1 MPAIIIDGKAIAAA
15 VREEVRLEV
24 QRLKERGITPCL
36 AVILAGGNPASVS
49 YVKSKQKALLEAGME
64 GRDIRL
70 PETVSEEELLSLIV
84 SLNADDKVHGIL
96 VQLPLPSHIR
106 QLSIIQ
112 ALDPRKDVDGF
123 HPYSLGMLFL
133 GQPAFVPC
141 TPKGIV
147 VLLEK
152 YNIPVSGRHVVIVGR
167 SNIVGKPLSAL
178 FSLREQNAT
187 VTLCHTGTA
196 DLPSHTRQA
205 DILVAAVGKPGFI
218 RGDMVKPG
226 ATVID
231 VGINRVSDGS
241 EKGYH
246 NAGDVN
252 FDEVSAAAGWITPV
266 PGGVGP
272 MTIAMLMR
280 NVLDAAKA
288 KEEYKRGLDVG
299 LESLRNLTKDDAW

>member
-1 MPAIIIDGKAIAAA
+1 VAAIIIDGKAIAAGI
-15 VREEVRLEV
+15 REEVRLATE
-24 QRLKERGITPCL
+24 RLKERGITPCL
-36 AVILAGGNPASVS
+36 AVILVGGNPASLS
-49 YVKSKQKALLEAGME
+49 YVKGKQKALLEAGME

-70 PETVSEEELLSLIV
+70 PETVSEEALLFLI
-84 SLNADDKVHGIL
+84 SDLNADEKVHGIL
-96 VQLPLPSHIR
+96 VQLPLPAHIR
-106 QLSIIQ
+106 QIPVIN

-123 HPYSLGMLFL
+123 HPHSLGMLFL

-152 YNIPVSGRHVVIVGR
+152 YNIPVSGKHVVIVGR

-178 FSLREQNAT
+178 FSLRELNAT
-187 VTLCHTGTA
+187 VTLCHTGTI

-205 DILVAAVGKPGFI
+205 DILVAAVGKPGLI

-226 ATVID
+226 AAVID
-231 VGINRVSDGS
+231 VGINRVPDGS

-252 FDEVSAAAGWITPV
+252 FDEAAAVADWITPV

-280 NVLDAAKA
+280 NVLEAAK
-288 KEEYKRGLDVG
+288 G
-299 LESLRNLTKDDAW
+299 

>member
-1 MPAIIIDGKAIAAA
+1 VTKMAAIIIDGKAIAAGI
-15 VREEVRLEV
+15 REEVRLEV
-24 QRLKERGITPCL
+24 QGLKERGITPCL
-36 AVILAGGNPASVS
+36 AVVLVGDNPASVS
-49 YVKSKQKALLEAGME
+49 YVKSKQKALVEAGME

-70 PETVSEEELLSLIV
+70 PETASETELLSLIAD
-84 SLNADDKVHGIL
+84 LNADEKVHGIL
-96 VQLPLPSHIR
+96 VQLPLPAHIR
-106 QLSIIQ
+106 QIPVIN

-141 TPKGIV
+141 TPKGII

-152 YNIPVSGRHVVIVGR
+152 YNIPVSGKHVVIVGR

-178 FSLREQNAT
+178 FSLRELNAT

-205 DILVAAVGKPGFI
+205 DILVAATGKPGLI

-231 VGINRVSDGS
+231 VGINRVPDGNRVSDGS

-246 NAGDVN
+246 IAGDVN
-252 FDEVSAAAGWITPV
+252 FDEVAAVAGWITPV

-272 MTIAMLMR
+272 MTIAMLMK
-280 NVLDAAKA
+280 NVLEAAK
-288 KEEYKRGLDVG
+288 G
-299 LESLRNLTKDDAW
+299 SN

>member
-1 MPAIIIDGKAIAAA
+1 MLSTNNIEGWQVAAIIIDGKKDALILRA
-15 VREEVRLEV
+15 EVCLRVE
-24 QRLKERGITPCL
+24 RLKERGITPCL
-36 AVILAGGNPASVS
+36 AVILVGDNPASLS

-70 PETVSEEELLSLIV
+70 PETTSEEELLSII
-84 SLNADDKVHGIL
+84 SDLNADERVHGIL
-96 VQLPLPSHIR
+96 VQLPLPAHIR
-106 QLSIIQ
+106 QIPVIS
-112 ALDPRKDVDGF
+112 AMDTRKDVDGF

-147 VLLEK
+147 VLLER
-152 YNIPVSGRHVVIVGR
+152 YNIPVSGKHVVIVGR
-167 SNIVGKPLSAL
+167 SNIVGKPLSVML
-178 FSLREQNAT
+178 SQRDLNAT

-205 DILVAAVGKPGFI
+205 DILVAATGKPGLI
-218 RGDMVKPG
+218 RGYMVKPG
-226 ATVID
+226 AAVID

-246 NAGDVN
+246 IAGDVN
-252 FDEVSAAAGWITPV
+252 FDEVAAVAGWITPV

-280 NVLDAAKA
+280 NVLEAVKH
-288 KEEYKRGLDVG
+288 
-299 LESLRNLTKDDAW
+299 

>member
-1 MPAIIIDGKAIAAA
+1 MAAIIIDGKAIAAGI
-15 VREEVRLEV
+15 REEVRLEV
-24 QRLKERGITPCL
+24 KRLKERGITPCL
-36 AVILAGGNPASVS
+36 AVVLVGENHASVS

-70 PETVSEEELLSLIV
+70 PETVSEEALLSLIAA
-84 SLNADDKVHGIL
+84 LNADEKVHGIL
-96 VQLPLPSHIR
+96 VQLPLPAHIR
-106 QLSIIQ
+106 QIPVIN

-123 HPYSLGMLFL
+123 HPHSLGMLFL

-178 FSLREQNAT
+178 FSMRELNAT
-187 VTLCHTGTA
+187 VTLCHTGTTGLA
-196 DLPSHTRQA
+196 AHTRQA
-205 DILVAAVGKPGFI
+205 DILVAAVGKPGLI
-218 RGDMVKPG
+218 RGDMVKTG
-226 ATVID
+226 AAVID
-231 VGINRVSDGS
+231 VGINRILDDS
-241 EKGYH
+241 ERGYH
-246 NAGDVN
+246 IAGDVN
-252 FDEVSAAAGWITPV
+252 FDEAAAVAGWITPV

-280 NVLDAAKA
+280 NVLEA
-288 KEEYKRGLDVG
+288 
-299 LESLRNLTKDDAW
+299 TKVQGSAV

>member
-1 MPAIIIDGKAIAAA
+1 MAAIIIDGKAIAAGI
-15 VREEVRLEV
+15 REEVRLEV
-24 QRLKERGITPCL
+24 QRLKERGVTPCL
-36 AVILAGGNPASVS
+36 AVILVGENPASVS
-49 YVKSKQKALLEAGME
+49 YVKSKQKALIEAGME
-64 GRDIRL
+64 SRDIRL
-70 PETVSEEELLSLIV
+70 PETVSEEELLFRIAD
-84 SLNADDKVHGIL
+84 LNADEKVHGIL
-96 VQLPLPSHIR
+96 VQLPLPAHIN
-106 QLSIIQ
+106 QIPVIN

-123 HPYSLGMLFL
+123 HPQSLGMLFI
-133 GQPAFVPC
+133 GRPAFVPC

-178 FSLREQNAT
+178 LSLRELNAT
-187 VTLCHTGTA
+187 VTLCHTGTV

-205 DILVAAVGKPGFI
+205 DILVAATGKPGLI
-218 RGDMVKPG
+218 RGDMVKKG

-231 VGINRVSDGS
+231 VGTNRVPDAS

-246 NAGDVN
+246 IAGDVN
-252 FDEVSAAAGWITPV
+252 FDETAVVAGWITPV

-280 NVLDAAKA
+280 NVLEAA
-288 KEEYKRGLDVG
+288 ELFI
-299 LESLRNLTKDDAW
+299 

>member
-1 MPAIIIDGKAIAAA
+1 VAAIIIDGKAIAAGI
-15 VREEVRLEV
+15 RDEVRLEA
-24 QRLKERGITPCL
+24 QRLKEGGITPCL
-36 AVILAGGNPASVS
+36 AVVLVGDNPASLS
-49 YVKSKQKALLEAGME
+49 YVKGKQKALLEAGME

-70 PETVSEEELLSLIV
+70 PEATSEEELLSII
-84 SLNADDKVHGIL
+84 SDLNADEKVHGIL
-96 VQLPLPSHIR
+96 VQLPLPAHIR
-106 QLSIIQ
+106 QIPVIN
-112 ALDPRKDVDGF
+112 ALDAGKDVDGF
-123 HPYSLGMLFL
+123 HPYSMGMLFL

-141 TPKGIV
+141 TPKGII

-178 FSLREQNAT
+178 FSLRELNAT

-205 DILVAAVGKPGFI
+205 DILVAATGKPGLI

-226 ATVID
+226 AAVID

-246 NAGDVN
+246 IAGDVN
-252 FDEVSAAAGWITPV
+252 FDEAAAVAGWITPV

-280 NVLDAAKA
+280 NVLQVAKG
-288 KEEYKRGLDVG
+288 Y
-299 LESLRNLTKDDAW
+299 N

>member
-1 MPAIIIDGKAIAAA
+1 MAITGIVMAAIIIDGKAIAAGI
-15 VREEVRLEV
+15 REEIRLEV
-24 QRLKERGITPCL
+24 GRLKERGITPCL
-36 AVILAGGNPASVS
+36 AVILAGENPASVS
-49 YVKSKQKALLEAGME
+49 YVKGKQKALVEAGME

-70 PETVSEEELLSLIV
+70 PETVSEEELLSLIAT
-84 SLNADDKVHGIL
+84 LNADKKVHGIL
-96 VQLPLPSHIR
+96 VQLPLPAHIR
-106 QLSIIQ
+106 PITVIN

-123 HPYSLGMLFL
+123 HPHSLGMLFL

-147 VLLEK
+147 ALLEK
-152 YNIPVSGRHVVIVGR
+152 YNIPVSGKHVVIVGR

-178 FSLREQNAT
+178 LSMRELNAT

-205 DILVAAVGKPGFI
+205 DILVVATGKPGLI
-218 RGDMVKPG
+218 RGEMVKRG

-231 VGINRVSDGS
+231 VGINRVPDAS

-246 NAGDVN
+246 LVGDVN
-252 FDEVSAAAGWITPV
+252 FAEIAPITGWITPV

-272 MTIAMLMR
+272 MTVAMLMQ
-280 NVLDAAKA
+280 NVLEAAKNSA
-288 KEEYKRGLDVG
+288 
-299 LESLRNLTKDDAW
+299 TI